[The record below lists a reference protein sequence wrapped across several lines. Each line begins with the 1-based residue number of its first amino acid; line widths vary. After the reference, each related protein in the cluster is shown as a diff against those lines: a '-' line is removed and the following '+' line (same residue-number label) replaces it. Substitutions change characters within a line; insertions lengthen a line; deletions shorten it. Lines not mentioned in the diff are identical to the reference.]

1 MLGVEILDGFQLAT
15 DAGDD
20 KGLVFWKEL
29 IYVGSFHKKT
39 DSESMKFAVS
49 ERDID
54 NWVATHRLFMSRG
67 IAVPLP
73 KDHSFDVEASRGT
86 VTDMIKKTDTKGRIA
101 LFGKV
106 KFADLEAAKLAI
118 TAKVSIYVPPEYTDA
133 HENTYSHPIRHVA
146 LTDYPVVNSLD
157 GFIAASFNEGAKNMP
172 FKKLANALGVKFAD
186 DDDDDKISA
195 AIASEFAT
203 LKKGIKAAQDGGD
216 DGDNGSGGDGETTTT
231 EEPKPTVSASMRA
244 MLQENRDNKIDGLVL
259 AGKITPAVATGLKEQ
274 YCTEGTLTLS
284 LTTDKYDDGF
294 GRIMET
300 LSKNDPV
307 VLGEQ
312 TGGQTNRATL
322 KLGKDEVNPLH
333 ADADKRSGRDS

>member
-1 MLGVEILDGFQLAT
+1 MLGVEILDGFQLA
-15 DAGDD
+15 DGDESD
-20 KGLVFWKEL
+20 SGLTFWKEL

-39 DSESMKFAVS
+39 DTESLKFAVS

-54 NWVATHRLFMSRG
+54 NWVSTHKLFMSRG
-67 IAVPLP
+67 IDVPLP
-73 KDHSFDVEASRGT
+73 KDHSFDVESSRGN
-86 VTDMIKKTDTKGRIA
+86 VTDMIKKTDSKGRIG

-106 KFADLEAAKLAI
+106 KFRDEKAAELAK

-157 GFIAASFNEGAKNMP
+157 GFIAASFNEGVKNMP
-172 FKKLANALGVKFAD
+172 VKKLANALGIKFAED
-186 DDDDDKISA
+186 DDDEKISA
-195 AIASEFAT
+195 AIAAEFAT
-203 LKKGIKAAQDGGD
+203 LKKGVKAAMD
-216 DGDNGSGGDGETTTT
+216 DESGGGDGDETTTT
-231 EEPKPTVSASMRA
+231 EEPKPTVSASMRN
-244 MLQENRDNKIDGLVL
+244 MLEENRNNKINGLVL
-259 AGKITPAVATGLKEQ
+259 AGKITPAVATGLKDQ

-294 GRIMET
+294 GRIMAT
-300 LSKNDPV
+300 LDKNDPV

-312 TGGQTNRATL
+312 TAGQTNRQVL

-333 ADADKRSGRDS
+333 ADADRRNGK